1 MQKKPPLPLT
11 AFIGGPTLIPA
22 SQSATSSSSS
32 SSLGSGMCFPSSK
45 SGSGSGGGTS
55 GGGSSGEKQRD
66 RHGGGGGLCGCHKA
80 PKSHCIS
87 ATGVLLL
94 VLLYTA
100 MGSIIF
106 VTLEGELE
114 DTSSLETAVAAS
126 KKFPRTELA
135 NEQIRSR

>member
-11 AFIGGPTLIPA
+11 AFIGGPTLIRA

-45 SGSGSGGGTS
+45 SGSGGGGGAS

-87 ATGVLLL
+87 ATGKCKRERD
-94 VLLYTA
+94 
-100 MGSIIF
+100 
-106 VTLEGELE
+106 EGRKPGERYEE
-114 DTSSLETAVAAS
+114 DIEMDRPKQS
-126 KKFPRTELA
+126 KR
-135 NEQIRSR
+135 EQKRER